1 MTNRWDAWKA
11 QEPPA
16 DFAARTVAAALAER
30 AQRRRARRL
39 AGRRAVVACAMAAV
53 MVASVAWGYTAWKT
67 RAESSE
73 RARPAP
79 IVVAQDA
86 RSATT
91 PPPALS
97 SFVPSPPASAE
108 VPLAPIAAPPPIR
121 RKIDAASLPDVGR
134 KVMRPQCECSP
145 HEEMCTCF

>member
-16 DFAARTVAAALAER
+16 DFAARTVTAVLAER
-30 AQRRRARRL
+30 AQRRRARRI
-39 AGRRAVVACAMAAV
+39 AARRAVVACAMAAV

-67 RAESSE
+67 RVESFE
-73 RARPAP
+73 RASPAP
-79 IVVAQDA
+79 IVAVHDA

-91 PPPALS
+91 PTPAWS
-97 SFVPSPPASAE
+97 SVVPSPPASAE
-108 VPLAPIAAPPPIR
+108 VPPAPIATTPPV
-121 RKIDAASLPDVGR
+121 RKKVDVASLPDAGR
-134 KVMRPQCECSP
+134 KIMRPQCECSP

>member
-16 DFAARTVAAALAER
+16 DFAVRTVAAALAER

-39 AGRRAVVACAMAAV
+39 AARRAVVACAMAAV
-53 MVASVAWGYTAWKT
+53 MVASAAWGYTAWKT
-67 RAESSE
+67 RVESSE
-73 RARPAP
+73 RASPAS
-79 IVVAQDA
+79 IVAAQDV
-86 RSATT
+86 RSATN
-91 PPPALS
+91 PPPAWS
-97 SFVPSPPASAE
+97 SFVPAPRASVE
-108 VPLAPIAAPPPIR
+108 VPLAPRPAPPPIR
-121 RKIDAASLPDVGR
+121 RKVDVASLPDAGH